1 MRSTIQALLITAT
14 ALLAVGF
21 GSTATGGW
29 LIANWDGTGGANIG
43 AGGLMLLGTGVGIL
57 GLLLALAVA
66 GLGIVQGYRTRA
78 RGRR

>member
-1 MRSTIQALLITAT
+1 
-14 ALLAVGF
+14 
-21 GSTATGGW
+21 
-29 LIANWDGTGGANIG
+29 
-43 AGGLMLLGTGVGIL
+43 MLLGTGVGIL